1 MIVFDHLVELDSL
14 FGLRGKVK
22 GKTPILRQPKR
33 TRNQR
38 RVSATHQKLLDA
50 ARNVFAEKGLDLSTI
65 DDITERADVG
75 KGTFYYHFKNK
86 AGVINVLMSQVMGE
100 LAATIENRCEN
111 ITELPGL
118 LDTMIKVHI
127 EFFSTR
133 WEDFVL
139 YFQGRADLKLK
150 EGYSGIEQP
159 FLLYLETIENQ
170 LDSVIKHRLPK
181 PLLRR
186 IACATAGFVS
196 GYYSFSVISSED
208 EDVEK
213 TLQSLRGALVAS
225 LTRFISEALPP
236 AGPQ

>member
-1 MIVFDHLVELDSL
+1 MKGETTHL
-14 FGLRGKVK
+14 KK
-22 GKTPILRQPKR
+22 QKR

-38 RVSATHQKLLDA
+38 RASATRQKLLDA

-65 DDITERADVG
+65 DHITERADVG

-86 AGVINVLMSQVMGE
+86 AGVINVLMTQVMGE
-100 LAATIENRCEN
+100 LAATIEKRCEN
-111 ITELPGL
+111 ITELPSL
-118 LDTMIKVHI
+118 LDTMIRIHI
-127 EFFSTR
+127 EFFSSR

-170 LDSVIKHRLPK
+170 LDSVIKHRLSK

-196 GYYSFSVISSED
+196 GYYSFSVISSDD
-208 EDVEK
+208 EDVDM

-236 AGPQ
+236 AGSQ